1 VALLLEI
8 EFVQEFITVEVRP
21 AVAGRAEEVRRCT
34 NFNIKKKRRLRG
46 APRRSAGVIQKDA
59 SYISIAIYL

>member
-1 VALLLEI
+1 MALLLEI

-34 NFNIKKKRRLRG
+34 NFNNKIKNNKKAVAGRAEEVRRC
-46 APRRSAGVIQKDA
+46 KNF
-59 SYISIAIYL
+59 